1 MSPMK
6 HTGPVVVATD
16 LSENADEAVIQAS
29 RWALA
34 FDRALVVV
42 HVVPDVVG
50 QNPLFPQRSEGQL
63 EAVLDAESR
72 ASGVVTERVTQ
83 LTGRDGDSFRVIIGT
98 GTASRF
104 LVEQAERLHAMMVV
118 VGSRGL
124 SGLQR
129 LLLGSVA
136 ERVVELAHAPVL
148 VARAKAVHTGLVLAG
163 TDFSDAANV
172 AVDAASEI
180 VRHLQGRLAL
190 LHSLDIFPPPAF
202 GVGTPF
208 GASIVTMPPEAVVDV
223 RAAAMRM
230 LEETLTHH
238 VGVNGMPLV
247 EEGPSARALVRKAE
261 EIDADLIVVGTH
273 GRTGVSRLLLGSVTE
288 TVVRAARCS
297 VLVVRQGEGAT
308 LPAR

>member
-16 LSENADEAVIQAS
+16 LSEAADEAVMQAH

-34 FDRALVVV
+34 FDRELVVV
-42 HVVPDVVG
+42 HVVPDGVG

-72 ASGVVTERVTQ
+72 ASGAVTERVAQ
-83 LTGRDGDSFRVIIGT
+83 LTGRDADTFRVIIGT
-98 GTASRF
+98 GTVSRF
-104 LVEQAERLHAMMVV
+104 LVEQAERMRAMLVV

-148 VARAKAVHTGLVLAG
+148 VARAKAAHTGIVLTG

-180 VRHLQGRLAL
+180 VRRLQGRLAL

-208 GASIVTMPPEAVVDV
+208 GASIVTMPPEAVLDV
-223 RAAAMRM
+223 RAAAMHM
-230 LEETLTHH
+230 LQEALTHH
-238 VGVNGMPLV
+238 VGVNGFPVV

-261 EIDADLIVVGTH
+261 ELDADLVVVGTH

-308 LPAR
+308 LPAP

>member
-1 MSPMK
+1 MK
-6 HTGPVVVATD
+6 HAGPVVVATD
-16 LSENADEAVIQAS
+16 LSEAADEAVLQAH

-34 FDRALVVV
+34 FDRELVVV
-42 HVVPDVVG
+42 HVVPEGVG

-72 ASGVVTERVTQ
+72 ASDRVAERVAL
-83 LTGRDGDSFRVIIGT
+83 LTGRDANAVQVIIGT
-98 GTASRF
+98 GTVSRF
-104 LVEQAERLHAMMVV
+104 LVEQAERLRAMLVV

-124 SGLQR
+124 SGFSR

-148 VARAKAVHTGLVLAG
+148 VARKQAQHTGLVLVG

-172 AVDAASEI
+172 AVDAASDL
-180 VRHLQGRLAL
+180 VQRSQGRLAL
-190 LHSLDIFPPPAF
+190 LHSLDIFTPPAY

-208 GASIVTMPPEAVVDV
+208 GASFVTMPPEAVLDV
-223 RAAAMRM
+223 HAAAKRM
-230 LEETLTHH
+230 LDETLLRH
-238 VGVNGMPLV
+238 VGVNGECHV
-247 EEGPSARALVRKAE
+247 EEGPAARAIVRQAEALHAELV
-261 EIDADLIVVGTH
+261 VVGTH

-288 TVVRAARCS
+288 TVVRATHAS

-308 LPAR
+308 LPASE